1 MNANVS
7 PLTALEP
14 RPRDDGFV
22 IDVHPFSWNRV
33 LLLAVGSVVA
43 FHLAYGFPPL
53 SFLIVVF
60 LYGLFRLTALPS
72 PRKAFYF
79 GLVIGYAVYAP
90 HLTFF
95 WTIFGW
101 PAVALW
107 TVLAFW
113 LGLFVAL
120 ARVCRRRFGRLAVV
134 LVPFVWT
141 GLEYFRGELYFL
153 RFSWLNVGHVFS
165 SAPQILAVAHL
176 GMYGVALILMTLVAS
191 LSLLPKTTSGILFGV
206 CLIALGC
213 FVNVPTRP
221 PAGGNS
227 AAVQVAGLQM
237 EFPAESELLA
247 ALEEFAQ
254 KHPQVEL
261 VVLSEYSLQRPP
273 SEEFKGWCRRYQRY
287 LIVGGKDFVSDEKFY
302 NTVFVVAPN
311 GEVVFRQAKGVPVQF
326 FADGLPA
333 REQRLWNSPW
343 GKIGFCICYDLSY
356 RLVADRLVQFGAQA
370 IVVPTADEMSW
381 GEREHRLHARVAPT
395 RAAEYATP
403 IFRVSSSG
411 ISQLI
416 DARGRVLATAP
427 FPGQGA
433 IIEGR
438 LELGR
443 PGHLPLDHW
452 LAPLSVFVT
461 AAIILWVSAKTLL
474 GKISRL

>member
-7 PLTALEP
+7 PLTAVEP

-22 IDVHPFSWNRV
+22 IDVHPFSWKRV

-333 REQRLWNSPW
+333 REQRLWTGLSRV
-343 GKIGFCICYDLSY
+343 GDLKVISRTSVMQY
-356 RLVADRLVQFGAQA
+356 KTGAQRNL
-370 IVVPTADEMSW
+370 
-381 GEREHRLHARVAPT
+381 REIAQQLSVAHLVEGSVQRVAN
-395 RAAEYATP
+395 
-403 IFRVSSSG
+403 RVRVN
-411 ISQLI
+411 SQLI